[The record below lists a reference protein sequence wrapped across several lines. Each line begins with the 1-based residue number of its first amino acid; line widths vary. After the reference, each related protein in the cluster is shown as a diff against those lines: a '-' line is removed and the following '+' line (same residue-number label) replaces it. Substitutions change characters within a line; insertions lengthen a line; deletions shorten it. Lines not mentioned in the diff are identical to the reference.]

1 MQFNLNVTPA
11 TLLNFGG
18 TAQKE
23 IEISYM
29 CWDMFPVFL
38 ASYFISWSRK
48 VSTNFHPHDVAVCFE
63 ILVLVLFSINVEL
76 KLLNCCLLPLSEQK
90 LFQLR
95 HDACFFVTTKLC
107 ITPFI
112 SRWKHMLLLRPLSP
126 GTVYAFC

>member
-1 MQFNLNVTPA
+1 MQLNLNVTPA

-29 CWDMFPVFL
+29 CWDFL
-38 ASYFISWSRK
+38 QVLLTSYFKSWSRM
-48 VSTNFHPHDVAVCFE
+48 VSTDFHPHDAAVCFE

-90 LFQLR
+90 LFQPR
-95 HDACFFVTTKLC
+95 HGACSLLQQNSASP
-107 ITPFI
+107 PF
-112 SRWKHMLLLRPLSP
+112 
-126 GTVYAFC
+126 